1 MHTLVNDIHYAG
13 RRMRA
18 APAFSLVAIVTLGL
32 AIAATTAIYSV
43 VDALMFRPL
52 PTGTLTSSWTCTSPA
67 PTAPRVRT

>member
-1 MHTLVNDIHYAG
+1 
-13 RRMRA
+13 MRA

-52 PTGTLTSSWTCTSPA
+52 PYRNADELVDVHVTGADAAAGCRS
-67 PTAPRVRT
+67 